1 MNSLMILSLLGG
13 YAVTLLTV
21 TTVVQQVQ
29 ETIRTR
35 HKYMAQTERDRLK
48 YAAQQKGGGPCA

>member
-1 MNSLMILSLLGG
+1 MILCLLGG

-35 HKYMAQTERDRLK
+35 HKYMAQTERDRLR
-48 YAAQQKGGGPCA
+48 YAAQQKGGGHA

>member
-21 TTVVQQVQ
+21 TTVVQ

-35 HKYMAQTERDRLK
+35 HKYLAQTERDRLK
-48 YAAQQKGGGPCA
+48 YAAMQKGGGPCA